1 MACFRGIL
9 QEYSES
15 MFTGLIEELGSV
27 QSVRPAGDGVE
38 LDIGATVVTQDAAI
52 GDSISVNGVCQT
64 VVRLNEASFTVQ
76 AVGETLQKT
85 TLGGLKQGSPV
96 HLERSMRADTRMG
109 GHMVQGH
116 VSGLGEVVDVAD
128 RGKSILLRVRLPHE
142 LLPLVVPEG
151 SIALDG
157 VSLTVASI
165 DHDLIGI
172 NIVPHTAAHTHL
184 ADHGPGEYLNVE
196 TDILGRYVERM
207 FHVYA
212 RTHGEQK

>member
-1 MACFRGIL
+1 
-9 QEYSES
+9 
-15 MFTGLIEELGSV
+15 MFTGLIEELGSIE
-27 QSVRPAGDGVE
+27 SVRPAGDGVE
-38 LDIGATVVTQDAAI
+38 LDIGSMVVMQDAAI

-64 VVRLNEASFTVQ
+64 VVRLNKGSFTVQ
-76 AVGETLQKT
+76 AVGETLEKT
-85 TLGGLKQGSPV
+85 TLGGLKVGSPV

-116 VSGLGEVVDVAD
+116 VSGLGEVVDVTD
-128 RGKSILLRVRLPHE
+128 RGKSILLRIRLPKE

-165 DHDLIGI
+165 ENDVVGI
-172 NIVPHTAAHTHL
+172 NVVPHTATHTHL
-184 ADHGPGEYLNVE
+184 TDHAPGDHVNVE

-212 RTHGEQK
+212 RSHGEMV